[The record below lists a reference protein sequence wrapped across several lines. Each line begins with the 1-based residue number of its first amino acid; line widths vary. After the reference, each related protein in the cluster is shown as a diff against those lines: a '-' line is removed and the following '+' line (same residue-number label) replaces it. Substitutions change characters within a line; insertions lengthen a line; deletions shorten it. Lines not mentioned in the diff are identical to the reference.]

1 MIVFII
7 VLVIFAVFAG
17 FNLEGIKISVGFH
30 EFENV
35 PTFLA
40 LLIAFV
46 FGTLVMLPFSIRGLK
61 RKKEKQALPE
71 EPPLDVTELE
81 DTEESPEAK
90 KPRGKKSRKS

>member
-1 MIVFII
+1 
-7 VLVIFAVFAG
+7 VIFAVFAG

-46 FGTLVMLPFSIRGLK
+46 FGTLVMLPYSIRGLK